1 MSQKG
6 KPPFIMI
13 LADDRKA
20 FVSFNFCSGL
30 KTLKSGRNKKSKS
43 VT

>member
-30 KTLKSGRNKKSKS
+30 KTLRAVEIKRVSL
-43 VT
+43 